1 MTDSADPELAAAY
14 LTAAGAIKSGD
25 VDTIKRLLAEHPDL
39 ARMRA
44 GDGRTLLHRVADW
57 PGHFPRELEAAQAL
71 IDAGADLDARA
82 IDPVDGET
90 ALQWAVSSND
100 AALAELLVTAGAA
113 PDGIGGDGRPLA
125 QALFYGSRECA
136 DVLVEHG
143 ATIDLEFAAG
153 LGRMDELRGFFTAD
167 GSLTPAAGLHH
178 PPSNE
183 VVPPAAD
190 AGPELLEQALV
201 YACFFG
207 QTAAAAVLLEYGADP
222 STAPSGFPTQATPL
236 HWAAG
241 GGHLDL
247 VELLVEHG
255 ADVAATDP
263 EHGGTPADWA
273 AHQGHPETAARL
285 RELAAGPAQS

>member
-1 MTDSADPELAAAY
+1 MTDPADPALAEAY

-25 VDTIKRLLAEHPDL
+25 VDTIRRLLAEHPDL

-57 PGHFPRELEAAQAL
+57 PGHFPRELEVAQAL
-71 IDAGADLDARA
+71 IDAGAALDERA
-82 IDPVDGET
+82 IDPEHGET

-100 AALAELLVTAGAA
+100 AALAELLVAAGAS

-136 DVLVEHG
+136 NMLVERG

-153 LGRMDELRGFFTAD
+153 LGRVDELRGFLAP
-167 GSLTPAAGLHH
+167 GGGLTSAAGTHH
-178 PPSNE
+178 PPAND
-183 VVPPAAD
+183 VVEPPAD
-190 AGPELLEQALV
+190 AENELLEQALV
-201 YACFFG
+201 YACLFG
-207 QTAAAAVLLEYGADP
+207 QTAAAAVLLEHGADP
-222 STAPSGFPTQATPL
+222 NTAPSGFPTQASPL

-247 VELLVEHG
+247 VELLVENG
-255 ADVAATDP
+255 ANVTASDP

-273 AHQGHPETAARL
+273 AHQGHAEVADRL
-285 RELAAGPAQS
+285 RALATRRAEN